1 MKGHV
6 YEYDEVVV
14 GGNLAAVFYCYINR
28 CPLIFKHYEY
38 PHFYEYFE
46 SNFPLEELFLINNAH
61 TLKTPDQVI
70 EVGSKKIE
78 IYDRFLFILSLS
90 GLIPVSNKIEK
101 IRVEDSQNLKI
112 TTDRSKIIKIK
123 FNKLRIF
130 NPQIVAGLSKKN
142 VLAKRHLVH
151 SRFEIACR
159 EHNCDFIEVGDNFVN
174 KVFFYESKLR
184 KRKVLITSYL
194 LESELNDF
202 DYSIIPMKYKL
213 RDVFEKSGI
222 EKHKNVREVGL
233 DFLGRKVYNCDETVY
248 EQIENVIFDNRTEKE
263 ICLNNELKNL
273 TSTLLDVYPWRLN
286 HLLLDSSGMIR

>member
-6 YEYDEVVV
+6 YECDEVVV

-46 SNFPLEELFLINNAH
+46 SNFPLEKIFLINDSH

-130 NPQIVAGLSKKN
+130 NPQIVTGLSKKN

-159 EHNCDFIEVGDNFVN
+159 KHNCDFIEVGDNFVN

-194 LESELNDF
+194 LENELNDF

-222 EKHKNVREVGL
+222 EKHKNVR
-233 DFLGRKVYNCDETVY
+233 
-248 EQIENVIFDNRTEKE
+248 
-263 ICLNNELKNL
+263 
-273 TSTLLDVYPWRLN
+273 
-286 HLLLDSSGMIR
+286 